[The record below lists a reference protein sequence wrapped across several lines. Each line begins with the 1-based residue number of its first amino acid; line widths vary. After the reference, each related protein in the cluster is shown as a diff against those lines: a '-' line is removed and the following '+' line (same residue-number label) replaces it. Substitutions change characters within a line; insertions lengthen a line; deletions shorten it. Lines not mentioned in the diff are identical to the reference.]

1 MIDINTLQIET
12 TNICNLNCPHCM
24 LYEHGESGSD
34 YSDYMETKSINQFFD
49 KDMQIIYT
57 LNFTGGEPL
66 LNADII
72 IYTINKIIRENRKV
86 VSIDIATNGT
96 ILSAEL
102 IKALNRFTEYVTEKV
117 LKNST
122 DFLESYFE
130 KDSERLVNLRISKL
144 YHKNDYEK
152 AYQFYRERAN
162 RLVHVEIIDD
172 KSYSVLAYSGR
183 AKKIDSDF
191 FCDSPHHKIIYA
203 DNQKNTP
210 LVKCPLK
217 LMSNGD
223 IGISCYC
230 TIKEAH
236 KNAIGNI
243 SENISLLDMITRWN
257 YQAPLTCDE
266 ACKLAELKMFYE
278 QRRVDDISR
287 ILNTEVTIQNL
298 DEIVA
303 KEEMKCALLENFR
316 RLLHERILCLTP
328 DEIERISHYWYDVQV
343 QAANKK
349 LSEGEVKK
357 ANEKIDNYIADLIVA
372 HAYEGV
378 TRSGHSA
385 RQ

>member
-152 AYQFYRERAN
+152 AYQFYRE
-162 RLVHVEIIDD
+162 
-172 KSYSVLAYSGR
+172 SQ
-183 AKKIDSDF
+183 
-191 FCDSPHHKIIYA
+191 P
-203 DNQKNTP
+203 
-210 LVKCPLK
+210 
-217 LMSNGD
+217 
-223 IGISCYC
+223 IS
-230 TIKEAH
+230 
-236 KNAIGNI
+236 
-243 SENISLLDMITRWN
+243 
-257 YQAPLTCDE
+257 TC
-266 ACKLAELKMFYE
+266 
-278 QRRVDDISR
+278 
-287 ILNTEVTIQNL
+287 
-298 DEIVA
+298 
-303 KEEMKCALLENFR
+303 
-316 RLLHERILCLTP
+316 
-328 DEIERISHYWYDVQV
+328 
-343 QAANKK
+343 
-349 LSEGEVKK
+349 
-357 ANEKIDNYIADLIVA
+357 
-372 HAYEGV
+372 
-378 TRSGHSA
+378 
-385 RQ
+385 